1 MRPSPNARDS
11 WTSGGAS
18 ELAACE
24 EENRMFSY
32 SGVMKIRLYEALRTV
47 FVAGT

>member
-1 MRPSPNARDS
+1 MRPSPRSRDV

-18 ELAACE
+18 ELASFE

-32 SGVMKIRLYEALRTV
+32 SGVMKIRLYEARKTV
-47 FVAGT
+47 FVPGM